1 MRQDPDAVAGMMQSG
16 AIGYTAALTDY
27 AIEDAADSD
36 VIVDQ
41 MANPDI
47 DVLTGL
53 PFLTGDEP
61 EPGYDEM
68 KAEAE
73 DYIASLNTADSAELY
88 RELLSTPGDEY
99 LDAAA
104 DAAVSGLTREDI
116 EEMMAEGYSDEMGV
130 DAGSISGYID
140 GMDDETLMGYV
151 RDMIRETIAEQYAEA
166 VGERLESL
174 SDGQLAM
181 ALEMTELEDW
191 QYEYV
196 YNELMPPRY
205 SEGSYEENLDALGYV
220 DLESPDAINLYAV
233 SFEDKDEIA
242 LIIDEYNAAAGE
254 EQQISYTDYVAILMS
269 SVSTIINAISYVL
282 IAFVAISLVVS
293 SIMIGIITYI
303 SVLERTKE
311 IGILRSI
318 GASKRDVS
326 NVFNA
331 ETLIEGLAAGAMG
344 IIVSLILIV
353 PINAIVQHFT
363 GIESLRAV
371 LPFSGAAALILISM
385 LLTFVAGL
393 IPLPFRGEPR
403 PGRGAEDGIR
413 AAGDA
418 VRKSPGNTFP
428 GLYV

>member
-220 DLESPDAINLYAV
+220 DLEKHAI
-233 SFEDKDEIA
+233 
-242 LIIDEYNAAAGE
+242 
-254 EQQISYTDYVAILMS
+254 
-269 SVSTIINAISYVL
+269 
-282 IAFVAISLVVS
+282 
-293 SIMIGIITYI
+293 
-303 SVLERTKE
+303 
-311 IGILRSI
+311 
-318 GASKRDVS
+318 
-326 NVFNA
+326 
-331 ETLIEGLAAGAMG
+331 
-344 IIVSLILIV
+344 
-353 PINAIVQHFT
+353 
-363 GIESLRAV
+363 
-371 LPFSGAAALILISM
+371 
-385 LLTFVAGL
+385 
-393 IPLPFRGEPR
+393 
-403 PGRGAEDGIR
+403 
-413 AAGDA
+413 
-418 VRKSPGNTFP
+418 
-428 GLYV
+428 